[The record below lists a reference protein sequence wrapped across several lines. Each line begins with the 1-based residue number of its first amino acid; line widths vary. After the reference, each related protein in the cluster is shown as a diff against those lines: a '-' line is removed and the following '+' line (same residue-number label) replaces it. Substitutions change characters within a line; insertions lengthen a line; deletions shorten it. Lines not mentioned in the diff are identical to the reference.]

1 MSQVRQYGSPP
12 TLAPLYGSPPATAA
26 EKSVLIMDQAQDR
39 DTDKD
44 KDKDNSWF
52 RKSST
57 VSFLE
62 PAIDL
67 ARRLSVKIYGT
78 RGNFVSTDNF
88 VENFVYDF
96 TAVQI

>member
-1 MSQVRQYGSPP
+1 MSQVVQQYGSPP
-12 TLAPLYGSPPATAA
+12 TLAPLYGSPPASAA
-26 EKSVLIMDQAQDR
+26 EKSVLIMDQAQD
-39 DTDKD
+39 TDKE
-44 KDKDNSWF
+44 KDNSWF

-78 RGNFVSTDNF
+78 RGNFVL
-88 VENFVYDF
+88 YR
-96 TAVQI
+96 

>member
-1 MSQVRQYGSPP
+1 MSQVVQQYGSPP
-12 TLAPLYGSPPATAA
+12 TLAPLYGSPPASA
-26 EKSVLIMDQAQDR
+26 EKSVLIMDQAQD
-39 DTDKD
+39 TDKE
-44 KDKDNSWF
+44 KDNSWF

-78 RGNFVSTDNF
+78 RGNFVL
-88 VENFVYDF
+88 YR
-96 TAVQI
+96 

>member
-12 TLAPLYGSPPATAA
+12 TLAPLYGSPPASAA
-26 EKSVLIMDQAQDR
+26 EKSVLIMDQDK
-39 DTDKD
+39 DTD